1 MKIDKT
7 TFNFLSKL
15 KENNDKIWFEN
26 HKVDYKQHNELF
38 QQFCNE
44 VFQHLSKADQ
54 LEGVKVFRIYR
65 DVRFSSDKTPYKT
78 NFGASFSRVKP
89 YLRGGY
95 YLHIEPGNS
104 FVGGGFWEPNPE
116 DLKRIRQEIAADPKP
131 LQKIQSAKIFKEYFG
146 ELSGDQLKTM
156 PRGFDARLPG
166 EDLIRRKQ
174 YLVMRRFDDKAVCSD
189 DFVQQVVKTFK
200 AMRPFFDYMSMV
212 LTTDSNGESLLK

>member
-1 MKIDKT
+1 MDKSI
-7 TFNFLSKL
+7 FSFLSQL
-15 KENNDKIWFEN
+15 KKNNEKVWFEN
-26 HKVDYKQHNELF
+26 HKMDFKQHNEKF

-44 VFQHLSKADQ
+44 IYQQLSKTDQ

-65 DVRFSSDKTPYKT
+65 DVRFSNDKTPYKT

-131 LQKIQSAKIFKEYFG
+131 LQKIQSAKMFKEFFG

-156 PRGFDARLPG
+156 PRGFDAGLPG

-174 YLVMRRFDDKAVCSD
+174 YLVMRRFDDKAVCSP

-200 AMRPFFDYMSMV
+200 AMRPFFDYMSLV